1 MDTRQPHAHPF
12 MQVSTPWKSDWSSLL
27 DIVLPALDM
36 VSTRGTARQGLEL
49 MSNAANTR
57 RFVTVLTDTQA
68 KLRDAGIPI
77 IVQERCEA
85 QALKSASDLTLS
97 QRRWLGQLVLELY
110 FAQLFHSNVSIIDLW
125 PSRLGIDASGDAI
138 WHPRPSYLRWDA
150 DFLNALRD
158 LYAGFFLRQDERFQ
172 QGLEHL
178 HLGSTTDLV
187 LRHLGGGDQRSV
199 RFGPDLLRATLRDIS
214 VLRGSD
220 ARDLHRNFLA
230 FGLYVA
236 SLHELLG
243 SLGLKFN
250 VRSAFM
256 RAHRSS

>member
-1 MDTRQPHAHPF
+1 
-12 MQVSTPWKSDWSSLL
+12 
-27 DIVLPALDM
+27 M
-36 VSTRGTARQGLEL
+36 VSARGTARQGLEL

-68 KLRDAGIPI
+68 RLRDAGIPI
-77 IVQERCEA
+77 IVQERREA
-85 QALKSASDLTLS
+85 LALKPETDLTLS

-110 FAQLFHSNVSIIDLW
+110 FAQLFHSSVAIIDLR
-125 PSRLGIDASGDAI
+125 PSRLGIDGSGDAI
-138 WHPRPSYLRWDA
+138 WHPRPCYLRWDA

-158 LYAGFFLRQDERFQ
+158 LYAGFFLRQEERFK

-214 VLRGSD
+214 VLRGPD